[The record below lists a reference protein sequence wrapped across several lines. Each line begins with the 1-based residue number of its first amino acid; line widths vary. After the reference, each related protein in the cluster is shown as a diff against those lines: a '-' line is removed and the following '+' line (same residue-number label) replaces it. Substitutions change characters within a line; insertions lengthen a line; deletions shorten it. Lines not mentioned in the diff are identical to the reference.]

1 MGVSKNYG
9 TPKSSIL
16 IGVFSIIF
24 TLHFGGKPPIFGS
37 TSIYI
42 CHMTFQK
49 KDKTSESRNLGQC
62 SKVNGQIR
70 FSGKKFS
77 TQSSKLR
84 SSSFFLFNGRFK
96 GYWRAT
102 FKRKQQQLRFNRLG
116 MGTFLFTILPETNKK
131 SHVDVK

>member
-70 FSGKKFS
+70 FSGKNFS

-84 SSSFFLFNGRFK
+84 SSSFFF
-96 GYWRAT
+96 
-102 FKRKQQQLRFNRLG
+102 
-116 MGTFLFTILPETNKK
+116 FLMEDSKVIGAQPLKEN
-131 SHVDVK
+131 SSN